1 VRAKAQRLLFICQIK
16 ELMKKGIVLFLLI
29 ISTGFLSEAW
39 AGNVDKLFGL
49 SDTARIRS
57 LNELAE
63 EILKNENYDS
73 SLVFANQAYLISDS
87 LIQLSSVKSNS
98 TYLKYCEKL
107 KVRSMIN
114 ISRGLMF
121 GQSYIALDTMQ
132 SALRLAKQT
141 GDKNLEATI
150 YSIMGETYNSL
161 SQDKPALVYH
171 LRSLLLFRE
180 TKNKNA
186 LAWQLVSVGITERI
200 LGKYGDAMEH
210 MMESLKISRS
220 IGDSLTT
227 VEALLAIA
235 FTYIFVDRP
244 EDALKYQGQA
254 LEIYRHMNDS
264 LGIARIYNDMGVTN
278 MRAGNYIVALGQ
290 HRAALAIRLKSPANY
305 YTFAS
310 FLYIGEILE
319 KLDRLPEAIQSYEG
333 GMNYAKYSSF
343 KIGIV
348 DAEINLGKAY
358 LKMQNYQKALVAFTQ
373 AQQQAVAIGNG
384 TSEAEASLNIAR
396 VYLAQGNP
404 QLALNWLRKA
414 EKAAVGSPL
423 VYLADIYE
431 SIAQTYFKLNDFR
444 NAYLNQQKYRIVK
457 DSLLVTENLE
467 KITKLSNRLDFENKK
482 FLQDQNHEKQL
493 ILKQAQIKR
502 EKLTRNFSLFGMFV
516 ALVLMGIA
524 FIRYFEKQKLNN
536 KLSKT
541 LSDLKSTQSQLIQS
555 EKMASLGE
563 LAAGISHEI
572 QNPLNFVNNF
582 SEVSMEL
589 IVEAQEELGIGNYH
603 IVKEILDDV
612 EKNLNKINHHGKRAD
627 SIIKGMLQ
635 HSRSSSGTKE
645 PTDLNALAEEFL
657 RLAYHGLRARDKSFN
672 ATLETDFDPGLGKV
686 SIIQQDMGR
695 VILNLITN
703 AFYAVNQK
711 CKSAPE
717 SYQPLVRLSTRKTN
731 GAVKV
736 LVYDNGNG
744 ISQHALDKIFQ
755 PFFTTKP
762 AGEGTGLGLS
772 MSYDIVTKGHGGEL
786 RVETTEGL
794 GTTFTIVIPT
804 QSK

>member
-1 VRAKAQRLLFICQIK
+1 
-16 ELMKKGIVLFLLI
+16 MKKGIVLFLVI
-29 ISTGFLSEAW
+29 AATGFLSEAC
-39 AGNVDKLFGL
+39 AGNVDKLSVL

-63 EILKNENYDS
+63 KLFKNENYDS
-73 SLVFANQAYLISDS
+73 SLYFSNQAYLISDS
-87 LIQLSSVKSNS
+87 LMKLSSVKNNS
-98 TYLKYCEKL
+98 AWLKHCQKL

-121 GQSYIALDTMQ
+121 GQPFIAFDTMQ

-161 SQDKPALVYH
+161 SQDKQALVYH

-180 TKNKNA
+180 TKNKKA

-220 IGDSLTT
+220 LGDSLTT

-244 EDALKYQGQA
+244 EDALKFQGQA
-254 LEIYRHMNDS
+254 LEIYRNMNDS

-278 MRAGNYIVALGQ
+278 MRAGNYEVALGQ

-358 LKMQNYQKALVAFTQ
+358 LKMQNYQMALVAFTQ
-373 AQQQAVAIGNG
+373 AQQQAAAIGNG

-404 QLALNWLRKA
+404 QPALTWLRKA
-414 EKAAVGSPL
+414 EKAAAGSHL

-444 NAYLNQQKYRIVK
+444 NAYLNQQKYSIIR
-457 DSLLVTENLE
+457 DSLVVTENLE
-467 KITKLSNRLDFENKK
+467 KIATLSNRLDFENKK
-482 FLQDQNHEKQL
+482 SLQDQNHEKQM

-536 KLSKT
+536 KLSET

-603 IVKEILDDV
+603 MVKEILDDV

-635 HSRSSSGTKE
+635 HSRSSTGSKE
-645 PTDLNALAEEFL
+645 PTDLNALADEFL

-686 SIIQQDMGR
+686 NIIQQDMGR

-703 AFYAVNQK
+703 AFYAVNEK
-711 CKSAPE
+711 RKSAPE
-717 SYQPLVRLSTRKTN
+717 SYQPIVRLSTRKTN

-736 LVYDNGNG
+736 LVYDNGDG
-744 ISQHALDKIFQ
+744 ISQHALEKIFQ

-794 GTTFTIVIPT
+794 GTTFTIVIPI
-804 QSK
+804 QSR